1 MLRYTKWLE
10 LLHLFHKVQMYYQ
23 VKIDFLK
30 KWKMYCNSLSYLG
43 LVI

>member
-23 VKIDFLK
+23 VKIDFKEMEDVL
-30 KWKMYCNSLSYLG
+30 
-43 LVI
+43 